1 MPQGLDTIYD
11 LNTTITT
18 KETLTTTEEDGGKG
32 GATVKSEAT
41 TQTAVL
47 PHKHLPLLTES
58 SSSGSVTDSI
68 CTAYEQN
75 QGNF

>member
-1 MPQGLDTIYD
+1 MPQGLETIYN
-11 LNTTITT
+11 LNTTT
-18 KETLTTTEEDGGKG
+18 KEPSLEQERGKG
-32 GATVKSEAT
+32 SGIVVKSEAT

-47 PHKHLPLLTES
+47 PNKHLQLLTES

-75 QGNF
+75 NGDFYL